1 MARSPLSDPTSERSL
16 GSGDV
21 DLLLDIAERAI
32 VAGLRNVRP
41 TVPAL
46 HELPDALRRPAGTFV
61 TLNVRGELNGCI
73 GSIESDE
80 PLGVS
85 VARHAWSAA
94 FTDPRL
100 PALRWVDFDHLDIEI
115 SILSPLAPIACT
127 LARRPARPARAPG
140 RRVVDRGRSK
150 AGGVPAVGVGA
161 VAVGGDL
168 PRPPLP
174 QGRAPARLVA
184 RRSPCVHV
192 HGGQVRPTGR
202 CRWLIASFGDRSRRQ
217 ACGRPLPT
225 PVSCVP
231 PYAGATRPRLC
242 SSVDRASV
250 S

>member
-46 HELPDALRRPAGTFV
+46 HELPHALRRPAGTFV

-85 VARHAWSAA
+85 VGRHAWSAA

-115 SILSPLAPIACT
+115 SILSPLAPIAAPSRDD
-127 LARRPARPARAPG
+127 LLDQLEPGVDGLLIAAGSRRAVFLPSVWEQLPSAATFLDHLFRKAGLPLDWWPDDLRAFTFTADMFG
-140 RRVVDRGRSK
+140 RRAGVDG
-150 AGGVPAVGVGA
+150 
-161 VAVGGDL
+161 
-168 PRPPLP
+168 
-174 QGRAPARLVA
+174 
-184 RRSPCVHV
+184 
-192 HGGQVRPTGR
+192 
-202 CRWLIASFGDRSRRQ
+202 
-217 ACGRPLPT
+217 
-225 PVSCVP
+225 
-231 PYAGATRPRLC
+231 
-242 SSVDRASV
+242 
-250 S
+250 